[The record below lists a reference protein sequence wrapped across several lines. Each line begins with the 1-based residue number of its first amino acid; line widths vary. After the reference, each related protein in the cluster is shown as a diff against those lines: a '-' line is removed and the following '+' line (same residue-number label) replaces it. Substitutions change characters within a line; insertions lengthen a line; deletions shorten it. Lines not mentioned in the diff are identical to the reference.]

1 MPLTVKDVQNA
12 RPGRLSDGRGLYL
25 LVKPSAEWV
34 RLKKKKD
41 DGEALSAEQ
50 ERVFAAKP
58 AGAKSWVLRVQQG
71 RDRRDYGLGV
81 ALLQAVDAGLPIH
94 RRSSLTLGEARE
106 KARLGREL
114 AKAGINPNLHWR
126 LDVAEERPP
135 TFEEAA
141 TEYHRQVSRSW
152 RNGKHSKQWIETLRL
167 YAFPELGAL
176 PVDEIDAPMI
186 QRVLMPIWLTKGET
200 ARRVRQR
207 IGVVL
212 DYAHGKGWRS
222 GEAPMRAVN
231 QLMGGI
237 KQTKGGNFAAMP
249 YRDLPAFMAG
259 LGSGGESV
267 GRLALRFLLLTVCR
281 SGEVRKARWK
291 EMDLPAAE
299 WRIPPE
305 NTKTG
310 RVHVVP
316 LVPEAVKILQA
327 ISGLFGGEP
336 EALVFPGLKGAMS
349 DATLAKVMRVG
360 GGGAFTVHGLRSTFR
375 DWAADSG
382 FNNDWAE
389 AALAHSVS
397 GQEGKTVAAYK
408 RTTFFDQRRDKLM
421 PAWTSYALGDQRN
434 VVTLVTATA

>member
-1 MPLTVKDVQNA
+1 MPLTVKQVSNA
-12 RPGRLSDGRGLYL
+12 KPGRHSDGRGLYL
-25 LVKPSAEWV
+25 LVKPGGS
-34 RLKKKKD
+34 
-41 DGEALSAEQ
+41 
-50 ERVFAAKP
+50 
-58 AGAKSWVLRVQQG
+58 KSWVLRVQHEG
-71 RDRRDYGLGV
+71 TRRDFGIGV
-81 ALLQAVDAGLPIH
+81 AVTDPIDVGLPIH
-94 RRSSLTLGEARE
+94 KRSSLTLAEARE

-114 AKAGINPNLHWR
+114 AKAGIKPTLHWR
-126 LDVAEERPP
+126 LDVVEEQAP
-135 TFEEAA
+135 TFEQAA
-141 TEYHRQVSRSW
+141 TEYHAQVSRSW

-176 PVDEIDAPMI
+176 PVDDIDAPMI

-237 KQTKGGNFAAMP
+237 KQAKGGNFAAMP
-249 YRDLPAFMAG
+249 HRDLPGFMAKLSAG
-259 LGSGGESV
+259 DESV
-267 GRLALRFLLLTVCR
+267 GRLALRFLVLTVCR

-327 ISGLFGGEP
+327 ISGLFGGQP
-336 EALVFPGLKGAMS
+336 DALVFPGLKGAMS
-349 DATLAKVMRVG
+349 DATLAKVMRVD

-375 DWAADSG
+375 DWAADNG

-389 AALAHSVS
+389 AALAHSIS

-408 RTTFFDQRRDKLM
+408 RTTFFDQRRDRLM
-421 PAWTSYALGDQRN
+421 PAWAAYALSDHSK
-434 VVTLVTATA
+434 VVRLVAATS